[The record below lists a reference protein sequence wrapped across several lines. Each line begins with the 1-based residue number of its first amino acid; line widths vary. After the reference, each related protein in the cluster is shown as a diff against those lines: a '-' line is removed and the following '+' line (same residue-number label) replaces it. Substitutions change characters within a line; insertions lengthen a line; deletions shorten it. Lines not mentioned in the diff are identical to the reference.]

1 MTDTTQEVDVV
12 PDSKHISG
20 VRASTTKLARIA
32 VMLALALVLVLSTA
46 CFRLFLPVPLRY
58 GLANVAVMA
67 LWFFWGRRSLFGC
80 DVEKRVCVLDARPL
94 CGLVSMSGTL
104 CSILLMLAIEKGTR
118 GRVSIFILSVA
129 GAITHNFGQFLF
141 LIFKD
146 VYRSSFV
153 YVAPFLILFGILTGL
168 LSAALLRMTMKP
180 LEALFNRK
188 IRPSS

>member
-1 MTDTTQEVDVV
+1 MLS

-32 VMLALALVLVLSTA
+32 VMLALALVLSIVDGMLPPLPS
-46 CFRLFLPVPLRY
+46 PVPLRY

-67 LWFFWGRRSLFGC
+67 TLVLLGGGEAFSVAMLKSVFVFLTRGLF
-80 DVEKRVCVLDARPL
+80 A
-94 CGLVSMSGTL
+94 GLVSMSGTL

-118 GRVSIFILSVA
+118 GRVSIFILSVV

-146 VYRSSFV
+146 EYRASFV